1 MARKGSKAAARPS
14 AASQKQ
20 ISKQT
25 LRRLTPAAW
34 IDVGIEALVQGGVEQ
49 VAIERLAK
57 RLGVSKGSFYWHFE
71 DRAALHSA
79 MLDSWIKGAT
89 LRVRDRVDRL
99 CSTPS
104 QKILMLLELPFSGRS
119 PYAAHVEHAIRAWAH
134 RSAVVADAVRL
145 VDHLRIDHLTK
156 IFDEFNFPPKETLA
170 RGHMMYAVMR
180 YLGDQHGLTHTQLL
194 EIIRVVHVSLT
205 SPIPASHLPSIEALA
220 EGAFSARV

>member
-1 MARKGSKAAARPS
+1 MARKGSKAAPRS
-14 AASQKQ
+14 GIASKRQ

-25 LRRLTPAAW
+25 SRRLTPAAW
-34 IDVGIEALVQGGVEQ
+34 IDVGIEALVHEGVEQ

-57 RLGVSKGSFYWHFE
+57 QLGVSKGSFYWHFE

-119 PYAAHVEHAIRAWAH
+119 HYAAHVEHAIRAWGH

-145 VDHLRIDHLTK
+145 VDRLRIDHLTK
-156 IFDEFNFPPKETLA
+156 IFEELNFSPDEALA
-170 RGHMMYAVMR
+170 RGHIMYAAMR
-180 YLGDQHGLTHTQLL
+180 YLGDSHGLAHAELL
-194 EIIRVVHVSLT
+194 ETIRVVHATVT
-205 SPIPASHLPSIEALA
+205 SPISPLRLPNIESLA
-220 EGAFSARV
+220 EGAVGTRV